1 MPNTFTPTIPVLDAV
16 LALAFVGDLSMGQPT
31 DHSPRTAGLAARLA
45 ATSGGSEADCDA
57 AYCVALLR
65 WSGCTANAAGFE
77 QLFGD
82 DVGGRQ
88 AMLAAPQPG
97 FSPETQREIQPLAQ
111 IHCEVSGDIA
121 AMLKLPARVEAG
133 LRNIFETYNGKGEP
147 GLLQHPHIPPVVY
160 HVALAGDLEIFS
172 RVHGIDAALDYIERR
187 SQVKY
192 PAELVALVQ
201 RHAREWLALPEDGH
215 ALAPASQEQIALT
228 LVADVIELK
237 LPWLAG
243 YARQVAQLAQAAAAL
258 QGMPEAQQQQLYGA
272 ALMHGIGRVALPN
285 KLWNQAAPLKES
297 DWEQIRLAPYWTSR
311 AAQRV
316 RSLTPEMTLA
326 SHAYERVDGSGYFRS
341 LQQDTI
347 TASQRTLAAAIA
359 CVALRSPRPWRAAF
373 AAGEADATL
382 RRQAAEGKFDPAA
395 VEAVLAAANS
405 EALPVQARPA
415 GLLTERET
423 DVLRRISLGESNKE
437 AARSLELSPSTVRTH
452 VENIFRKLECSTRAA
467 ATLKALTLGLI

>member
-1 MPNTFTPTIPVLDAV
+1 MHNTPVIPVLDAM

-31 DHSPRTAGLAARLA
+31 DHSPRTANLAARLA
-45 ATSGGSEADCDA
+45 AEAGGGEADCAA

-65 WSGCTANAAGFE
+65 WSGCTANASGFG

-97 FSPETQREIQPLAQ
+97 FSLETRREIHPLAQ

-121 AMLKLPARVEAG
+121 AMLKLPGVVEAG
-133 LRNIFETYNGKGEP
+133 LRNIFETYDGQGEP
-147 GLLQHPHIPPVVY
+147 GLLQHPHVPPVVY

-172 RVHGIDAALDYIERR
+172 RVHGIEAALACMQRR
-187 SQVKY
+187 SQAKY
-192 PAELVALVQ
+192 PAELVALAT
-201 RHAREWLALPEDGH
+201 RHARHWLELPDSGN
-215 ALAPASQEQIALT
+215 ALAPAADDSIALT

-243 YARQVAQLAQAAAAL
+243 YSRQVAQLVQSAAVL
-258 QGMPEAQQQQLYGA
+258 QGMPATVQRQLYCA

-285 KLWNQAAPLKES
+285 KLWNMQGQLKES
-297 DWEQIRLAPYWTSR
+297 DREQIRLAPYWTSR
-311 AAQRV
+311 AAQRI

-326 SHAYERVDGSGYFRS
+326 SYAYERADGSGYFRGLS
-341 LQQDTI
+341 GDAINLP
-347 TASQRTLAAAIA
+347 QRTLAAAIA
-359 CVALRSPRPWRAAF
+359 CVALRSPRPWRDAF
-373 AAGEADATL
+373 MPSDADAIL
-382 RRQAAEGKFDPAA
+382 RKEGEQGAFDAAA

-405 EALPVQARPA
+405 EALPGPA
-415 GLLTERET
+415 KTSGILSERET
-423 DVLRRISLGESNKE
+423 EVLRRISLGESNKE
-437 AARSLELSPSTVRTH
+437 AARTLALSPSTVRTH